1 MINEL
6 ANVWPQSGLFAFSG
20 VDGET
25 RHAEPFVA
33 AGLADTL
40 GWYFYLTPRVTA
52 RLTVN
57 GSPLLP
63 RKTPD
68 GYCLSDCWHCAVAD
82 FPDIRVDGAFVDR
95 QTLLLRIGTSDT
107 GMDVQLLLDP
117 APREMDTGRLIA
129 GNGWWLAVRQR
140 RTGLHDQ
147 FGLAISYADAD
158 DALAHASAALDTDL
172 DSIVRDRLRFYE
184 EAAIPESLSDTARRA
199 FFKAVSIQK
208 VNIESPQMDMP
219 YRWTTPDRMPHR
231 HMWMWDTA
239 FHGLGLQY
247 LDAEIA
253 DEAMRALF
261 VKQRPDGKLLL
272 AVQPGQPN
280 REEEDT
286 QPPIVAWSLCHQ
298 NERNGRTECLQE
310 LYPAVV
316 RYLEWFEHNRKNGH
330 GLYGWRVR
338 VDADPVRGARGGES
352 GMDNS
357 PRFDRIAGM
366 TAVDLSCYMASEYRC
381 MGKLAQCL
389 GRTEDVA
396 EWRRR
401 HIEIARRVNALLWD
415 DEDQFY
421 YDLDEQDDFVPVK
434 TTAGFMPLLAEIPDR
449 DRAEALRMHLTN
461 PKEFWSAAPLASVS
475 QDERDF
481 CQDMWRGPMWPNVN
495 LLVYYGLMAYGFFQ
509 EARALG
515 RATLRE
521 ISHWYARTGC
531 FYEYYDSTGTLPPPE
546 LPRKGGVGE
555 QGGVGFGVVADL
567 HWTAAV
573 YVHLSNELG

>member
-1 MINEL
+1 VNREGERIASTTRKGTVATAVIPASQL
-6 ANVWPQSGLFAFSG
+6 AGGGRGPNRNPAFS
-20 VDGET
+20 VLT
-25 RHAEPFVA
+25 EPVKLPEA
-33 AGLADTL
+33 RPWAKRNV
-40 GWYFYLTPRVTA
+40 RVTA
-52 RLTVN
+52 VENHVGIDDLLQKLDRAGEI
-57 GSPLLP
+57 GSDLVCTYEFVWISGPN
-63 RKTPD
+63 KTPQD
-68 GYCLSDCWHCAVAD
+68 SERVAKQTAAAQENLRIQ
-82 FPDIRVDGAFVDR
+82 DIRGRIIHLDEVLTMSARMYVLTGDPSWQARYERFVPKLDDAIKEVLTHAIGI
-95 QTLLLRIGTSDT
+95 QTSTQTDKANEMLVQMEHRSFELTRADKPSEAKAILLGEEYATQKAIYSA
-107 GMDVQLLLDP
+107 GMDQLGRRLD
-117 APREMDTGRLIA
+117 
-129 GNGWWLAVRQR
+129 
-140 RTGLHDQ
+140 
-147 FGLAISYADAD
+147 
-158 DALAHASAALDTDL
+158 
-172 DSIVRDRLRFYE
+172 
-184 EAAIPESLSDTARRA
+184 EA
-199 FFKAVSIQK
+199 
-208 VNIESPQMDMP
+208 
-219 YRWTTPDRMPHR
+219 
-231 HMWMWDTA
+231 
-239 FHGLGLQY
+239 
-247 LDAEIA
+247 A